1 MTPGPG
7 VVDNLCRWS
16 FSYALNVSKFKIVD
30 AKQTLSGRSNYLTR
44 LDYRGACTFLIDKT
58 LNKLSVTQNCTNVFK
73 IS

>member
-30 AKQTLSGRSNYLTR
+30 AKQTLSLTLHISCSSLTALSNRIKLS
-44 LDYRGACTFLIDKT
+44 LDGKLT
-58 LNKLSVTQNCTNVFK
+58 LNPSET
-73 IS
+73 